1 MKKIVTEEIESKT
14 ALNRDMYCANCG
26 SHGYEVHH
34 VLDDPDTNLSYWYI
48 ECESCGHTGS
58 EALSREMARLFWKC
72 DNDNEIKTGLIW
84 R

>member
-26 SHGYEVHH
+26 SHGYEIHH
-34 VLDDPDTNLSYWYI
+34 ILDDDEELFPWYI
-48 ECESCGHTGS
+48 ECESCGHTVRS
-58 EALSREMARLFWKC
+58 MSRDMVRLFWKF
-72 DNDNEIKTGLIW
+72 DNDNEPKIVIW